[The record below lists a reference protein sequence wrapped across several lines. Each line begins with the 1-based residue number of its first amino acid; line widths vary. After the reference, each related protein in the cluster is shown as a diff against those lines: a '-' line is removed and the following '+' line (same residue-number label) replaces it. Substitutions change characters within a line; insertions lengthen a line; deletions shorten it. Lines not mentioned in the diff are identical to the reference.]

1 MNIADKITVTVATLF
16 ASVPVSLYLILLATH
31 PTDPSILALLSA
43 SHFSLAAIWA
53 AHVNPFKFERQIWK

>member
-1 MNIADKITVTVATLF
+1 MNIADKITVAVATLF

-31 PTDPSILALLSA
+31 PIDLSVLALVAA

-53 AHVNPFKFERQIWK
+53 VHVNPFKFEREIWK